1 MNIFPSAGFVWFF
14 YKYLCNRNPF
24 LLQTEA
30 PQGAAMLI
38 YKGRAEKV
46 WLLVYCIH
54 LPHLPVS
61 PTDSDVMAGTARHN
75 MVVFTA
81 VVSHLSSVDF
91 QQTKPETK

>member
-30 PQGAAMLI
+30 PQGAAMLV

-61 PTDSDVMAGTARHN
+61 PTDSDVTDRDCQTQYGSVHSCR
-75 MVVFTA
+75 FTP
-81 VVSHLSSVDF
+81 F
-91 QQTKPETK
+91 KC